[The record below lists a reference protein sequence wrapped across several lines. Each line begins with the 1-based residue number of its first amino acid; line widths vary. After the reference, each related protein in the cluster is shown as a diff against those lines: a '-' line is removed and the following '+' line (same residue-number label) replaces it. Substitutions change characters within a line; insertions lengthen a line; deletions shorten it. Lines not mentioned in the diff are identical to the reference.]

1 MEWDLLEKTTFWIE
15 DIDLSGADLKQVA
28 AAAAEA
34 LNLGPHEVMVV
45 DVRPGIVAFDILRR
59 KVLAES
65 VVGKEKELLQR
76 LECIPGVT
84 IGLEAKIHSEGV
96 LGLIALEPN
105 EAREVLSTSARMTS
119 EIIQTVARRAIVF
132 ASGSEVLAGKIR
144 DTNSP
149 YLIEALTNAG
159 FKAEFGGILE
169 DDVNAVVNRLEET
182 VEKGYGL
189 IITTGGVGAEDKDCN
204 IEAILR
210 LDPQAYTPWI
220 LKFTPDNKRHYKEGV
235 RIAVGRIGITRLV
248 ALPGPHEEVQ
258 LACQA
263 LLEGLIQD
271 VDDASL
277 AKKIA
282 EVLRER
288 WKKHMG
294 KGVDK
299 NHGLSGHSF

>member
-15 DIDLSGADLKQVA
+15 DIDLSGADLKQVS

-59 KVLAES
+59 RVLAES
-65 VVGKEKELLQR
+65 VIGKEKEILER
-76 LECIPGVT
+76 LKCVPGVT
-84 IGLEAKIHSEGV
+84 IGAEAKIHSEGV
-96 LGLIALEPN
+96 LGLIALEPD
-105 EAREVLSTSARMTS
+105 EVREVLSTSARMAS
-119 EIIQTVARRAIVF
+119 EIIQTVSHRAIVF

-149 YLIEALTNAG
+149 YLIEALTKAG

-169 DDVNAVVNRLEET
+169 DDVKAVVNRLEGAI
-182 VEKGYGL
+182 EKGYGL

-210 LDPQAYTPWI
+210 LDPQARTPWI
-220 LKFTPDNKRHYKEGV
+220 LKFTPDNKRHHKEGV
-235 RIAVGRIGITRLV
+235 RIAVGRVGITRLV
-248 ALPGPHEEVQ
+248 ALPGPHDEVQ

-263 LLEGLIQD
+263 LLEGLAQNI
-271 VDDASL
+271 DDASL
-277 AKKIA
+277 AKRIA
-282 EVLRER
+282 EVLRRHWQE
-288 WKKHMG
+288 HMG
-294 KGVDK
+294 KGEDK
-299 NHGLSGHSF
+299 KHEL

>member
-15 DIDLSGADLKQVA
+15 DIDLCGADLEQVA

-65 VVGKEKELLQR
+65 VIGKEKEILER
-76 LECIPGVT
+76 LKCIPGVT
-84 IGLEAKIHSEGV
+84 IGSGAKIHSEGV
-96 LGLIALEPN
+96 LGLIALEAD
-105 EAREVLSTSARMTS
+105 EAREVLSTSARMAS
-119 EIIQTVARRAIVF
+119 EIIQAVSRRALVF
-132 ASGSEVLAGKIR
+132 ASGSEILAGKIR

-169 DDVNAVVNRLEET
+169 DDVKAVVNRLEGAI
-182 VEKGYGL
+182 EKGYGL

-210 LDPQAYTPWI
+210 LDPQAHTPWI
-220 LKFTPDNKRHYKEGV
+220 LKFTPDNKRHHKEGV
-235 RIAVGRIGITRLV
+235 RIAVGRVGITRLV
-248 ALPGPHEEVQ
+248 ALPGPHDEVQ

-263 LLEGLIQD
+263 LLEGLAQNI
-271 VDDASL
+271 DDATL

-282 EVLRER
+282 EVLRR
-288 WKKHMG
+288 YWQKHMG
-294 KGVDK
+294 KGEDK
-299 NHGLSGHSF
+299 KYEV